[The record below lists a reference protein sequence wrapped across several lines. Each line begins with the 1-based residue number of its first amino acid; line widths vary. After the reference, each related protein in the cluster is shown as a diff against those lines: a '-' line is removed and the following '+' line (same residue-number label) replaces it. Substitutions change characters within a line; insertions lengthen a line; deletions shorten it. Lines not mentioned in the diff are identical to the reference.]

1 MKVSVKIGFLMLF
14 FFLFLGCSKN
24 IEGNFLCD
32 KELMSIKKENEQTVL
47 KIVKISPATELSD
60 ARNTLSLVKNENVY
74 TTSVFGSTISVSKA
88 EEGIMFVG
96 PNGSQVCKIIDL
108 SSGKSN
114 FSEEKVK
121 NYIQI
126 KVIDIIKK
134 DLDSKSYNCGSYG
147 LSKNKREHLENL
159 LEKVSYT
166 AIKSTSKKEH
176 LFFDEYEFESEMVF
190 PEFKNE
196 IESKICKSKKY
207 VWGQEKCLS
216 WEDGAMEI
224 RTNAYSLKIK
234 GKIYEPR
241 FPEIEEKENFVISS
255 IGDSEKYLF
264 TDAVCKDVFLSKDA
278 LNYQETVIKK

>member
-1 MKVSVKIGFLMLF
+1 
-14 FFLFLGCSKN
+14 
-24 IEGNFLCD
+24 
-32 KELMSIKKENEQTVL
+32 
-47 KIVKISPATELSD
+47 
-60 ARNTLSLVKNENVY
+60 
-74 TTSVFGSTISVSKA
+74 VSKA

-108 SSGKSN
+108 SSGKSD

-147 LSKNKREHLENL
+147 LSKNKQEHLKNL
-159 LEKVSYT
+159 IEKVYYT
-166 AIKSTSKKEH
+166 AIKNTSKKEH
-176 LFFDEYEFESEMVF
+176 LFFDEYEFESYIVF
-190 PEFKNE
+190 PEFKNG

-207 VWGQEKCLS
+207 VWGREKCLS
-216 WEDGAMEI
+216 WEDGAVEI
-224 RTNAYSLKIK
+224 RTNSYSLKIK

-241 FPEIEEKENFVISS
+241 FSEIKEKDNFVISR
-255 IGDSEKYLF
+255 IGNSEKHLF
-264 TDAVCKDVFLSKDA
+264 TDAICKDIFLSKDA